1 MIPDGTVVAGRFR
14 VAGTV
19 GAGRHGVVY
28 RAELEGREVAL
39 KIVEEPNTERAQA
52 LVNAARRAQRVGG
65 RGVIR
70 VLDAGREGDKVWV
83 ASELAAG
90 RSLAALLEEGGP
102 LDTQAAVNV
111 LVALCRA
118 LDATHAAGLLH
129 GDLKPANVIVGPDG
143 NVVLTDI
150 GLARSRGAGC
160 GTYAS
165 PEASHGFTEDAR
177 SDLYSLGVVAYECL
191 TGSPWSDDDDDG
203 PVLFPIGVPTAVR
216 SVVIRLLHKDQGA
229 RYRRADD
236 VARAL
241 VEAASGKRPRGPA
254 RRIGVG
260 IAVAAGLVIG
270 AFLVMRGRGES
281 AREVIVNGVRVAAGA
296 LAAYESKTGAHVPD
310 GRYWYDRASGL
321 WGLEGSPPRCVTARG
336 QDFGASL
343 KSAVMLVGA
352 GVPPCALGEDP

>member
-1 MIPDGTVVAGRFR
+1 MLPDGTVVAGRFR
-14 VAGTV
+14 VAGML

-28 RAELEGREVAL
+28 RAELEGREIAL
-39 KIVEEPNTERAQA
+39 KIVDEPNTERAQA
-52 LVNAARRAQRVGG
+52 LVNAARRAQRIGG

-70 VLDAGREGDKVWV
+70 VLDAGRDAGRVWV

-90 RSLAALLEEGGP
+90 RSLAVLLDEGGP
-102 LDTQAAVNV
+102 LDTAAAVNV

-129 GDLKPANVIVGPDG
+129 GDLKPNNVIVGPDG

-150 GLARSRGAGC
+150 GLARSRGAGS
-160 GTYAS
+160 GAYAS
-165 PEASHGFTEDAR
+165 PEASHGFSEDER

-191 TGSPWSDDDDDG
+191 TGSPWSDDEDS
-203 PVLFPIGVPTAVR
+203 PVAFPIGVPTPVR

-229 RYRRADD
+229 RFRRADD

-254 RRIGVG
+254 RRFGVG

-270 AFLVMRGRGES
+270 AVLVMRGRGEA

-296 LAAYESKTGAHVPD
+296 LSAYETKTGAHVPD
-310 GRYWYDRASGL
+310 GHYWYDRASGL
-321 WGLEGSPPRCVTARG
+321 WGIEGRPPRCVTARG
-336 QDFGASL
+336 QDFGATL
-343 KSAVMLVGA
+343 KSGVMLVGA
-352 GVPPCALGEDP
+352 GVPPCPLGEDP